1 MKKIIYVLMVV
12 VAGLA
17 LQSCDGKGKSGNNVA
32 PKLLYNVTAT
42 AEGEVNFT
50 WFNGGAEVNGYAQV
64 FQCNDSTNTI
74 KAEKNAI
81 PLANALV
88 SNDAEVSKNA
98 NFINSMLKVNSPTGN
113 YKLAVKGYVKY
124 GAMVFMIDE
133 TYPKEETPD
142 SIQ

>member
-17 LQSCDGKGKSGNNVA
+17 LQSCDGKGKSSNDT

-50 WFNGGAEVNGYAQV
+50 WFNGGAEVNGFAQV
-64 FQCNDSTNTI
+64 FQCNDSTNTL

-88 SNDAEVSKNA
+88 SNDAEVSKSA

-113 YKLAVKGYVKY
+113 YKLTVKGYVKY

-133 TYPKEETPD
+133 PYPKEAPD